1 MSLSV
6 SPLPLSLLSL
16 TPFLSELDSSEDHT
30 HPSDLPAVSRR
41 PKRGAEIRRRRVSK
55 SRGSPYRTSQGS
67 SGHEEV
73 DGHPPILA
81 PLAMGG
87 VALSTATATT
97 LTTDGGVVENK
108 PSTSSPEHCT
118 SDEGRNDKFMRIW
131 LKFIS
136 FGTLVHR
143 PIPMFHT

>member
-6 SPLPLSLLSL
+6 SPLPPSPLSL
-16 TPFLSELDSSEDHT
+16 TPFLSELDSSGDHT

-73 DGHPPILA
+73 DGHPPTLA

-118 SDEGRNDKFMRIW
+118 SDEGRDGKFMRIW
-131 LKFIS
+131 LKLIIY
-136 FGTLVHR
+136 VH
-143 PIPMFHT
+143 H